1 MTDKLSGTLAK
12 TALVPAR
19 DLLPRGRRHPLIIAM
34 ALAAGGTAKTSTT
47 TILGTILA
55 LRGYIV
61 RIFDLDP
68 QCNSSEICGRREE
81 HREPEQKTVWDLIQ
95 GLCTLDEATVPARY
109 RTGYDD
115 DGNPLFKEVPNLFVV
130 HGDSQL
136 TDTDTL
142 LANKPQKFNWF
153 YNLTGQY
160 TKGDMEAQD
169 REVWLL
175 DLPANYGKLT
185 VSALIAMTEDDE
197 VIPPLLVTGKES
209 GALEKLLKE
218 LLAMQREFSGD
229 MAPATPT
236 VKHVLLCATPT
247 SSHNAQ
253 EYHDTVEEVER
264 DYPGMV
270 LPYVRHSGV
279 TAKQYRRQVTPP
291 ISDPKSAPSVDYEK
305 VADALGF
312 PDLEPAEG

>member
-1 MTDKLSGTLAK
+1 MSSAK
-12 TALVPAR
+12 TTSVTHR
-19 DLLPRGRRHPLIIAM
+19 DLLPRGRLNPLILAM
-34 ALAAGGTAKTSTT
+34 VLAAGGTAKTTTT

-68 QCNSSEICGRREE
+68 QCNTSEILGRREE
-81 HREPEQKTVWDLIQ
+81 HKDPDQKTVWDLIKGQ
-95 GLCTLDEATVPARY
+95 CTLDEATVPARY
-109 RTGYDD
+109 RTGYDE
-115 DGNPLFKEVPNLFVV
+115 DGDPMFAEVPNLFVV

-142 LANKPQKFNWF
+142 LADKPNKFSWF

-160 TKGDMEAQD
+160 TKGALVAQE
-169 REVWLL
+169 REIWLL

-185 VSALIAMTEDDE
+185 LSTLFGLTEDDE

-209 GALEKLLKE
+209 GALEKLLRE
-218 LLAMQREFSGD
+218 LLRMQKEFAGD
-229 MAPATPT
+229 MAPAAPT
-236 VKHVLLCATPT
+236 VKNILLCATPT

-270 LPYVRHSGV
+270 LPHVRHSGV

-312 PDLEPAEG
+312 PDLEP

>member
-1 MTDKLSGTLAK
+1 MSTAK
-12 TALVPAR
+12 TTLVTHR
-19 DLLPRGRRHPLIIAM
+19 DLRPRGRLHPLILAM
-34 ALAAGGTAKTSTT
+34 VLAAGGTAKTSTT
-47 TILGTILA
+47 TILGTVLA

-68 QCNSSEICGRREE
+68 QCNTSEILGRREE
-81 HREPEQKTVWDLIQ
+81 HKEPGQKTVWDLIQ
-95 GLCTLDEATVPARY
+95 GLCTLEEATVSARY
-109 RTGYDD
+109 RTGYDENN
-115 DGNPLFKEVPNLFVV
+115 NPLFKEIPNLYVV

-142 LANKPQKFNWF
+142 LANKPNKFSWF

-160 TKGDMEAQD
+160 TKGTLEAHE

-185 VSALIAMTEDDE
+185 LSLLFGMTEDDE

-218 LLAMQREFSGD
+218 LLRMQREFSGD
-229 MAPATPT
+229 MAPAAPT
-236 VKHVLLCATPT
+236 VKNILLCATPT

-253 EYHDTVEEVER
+253 EYHETVEEVER

-270 LPYVRHSGV
+270 LPHVRHSGF

-291 ISDPKSAPSVDYEK
+291 ISDPKSAPTLDYEK

-312 PDLEPAEG
+312 PDLEP

>member
-1 MTDKLSGTLAK
+1 MSEVGLRKTTLA
-12 TALVPAR
+12 AVR
-19 DLLPRGRRHPLIIAM
+19 DLRPRKRLNPLILAM
-34 ALAAGGTAKTSTT
+34 VLAAGGTAKTTST

-68 QCNSSEICGRREE
+68 QCNTSEILGRREE
-81 HREPEQKTVWDLIQ
+81 HKDPEQKTVWDLIQ
-95 GLCTLDEATVPARY
+95 GLCTLDEATVQARY
-109 RTGYDD
+109 RTGYDEE
-115 DGNPLFKEVPNLFVV
+115 GEPLFTEIPNLYLV

-153 YNLTGQY
+153 YNLTGLY
-160 TKGDMEAQD
+160 AKGELAAHE

-185 VSALIAMTEDDE
+185 LSTLIALTEDDE

-209 GALEKLLKE
+209 GALEKLLRT
-218 LLAMQREFSGD
+218 LLEMQREFSGD
-229 MAPATPT
+229 MAPASPT
-236 VKHVLLCATPT
+236 VKNVLLCSTPT

-253 EYHDTVEEVER
+253 EYHDTVAEVER

-312 PDLEPAEG
+312 PDLEPAA